1 MAGFYDDMA
10 DMVQEVLVP
19 EDEDGLG
26 QGFVSL
32 KRVSTTP
39 GAEEWGPPSE
49 VVQTFALKASVK
61 RVNQRF
67 DRGTVIVETGDVVTF
82 AALEVEPVNTDTII
96 VDGREKAIT
105 DLKRIPAAG
114 TVVAW
119 QAFIAA

>member
-1 MAGFYDDMA
+1 MA
-10 DMVQEVLVP
+10 DDFYSEMQEVATELLT
-19 EDEDGLG
+19 EFSQG
-26 QGFVSL
+26 QVSL
-32 KRVSTTP
+32 KRTTTTEGP
-39 GAEEWGPPSE
+39 NPWDPPSE

-82 AALEVEPVNTDTII
+82 AALEIEPAPTDTIV
-96 VDGREKAIT
+96 VDGKEKAIT